1 MTNTLP
7 STPVATTPDN
17 PTSTTAPCHRDIY
30 VLVVGL
36 LVGVVLGPGVLGQVW
51 PWAYDQLF
59 VGSGPA
65 RSELV
70 TYEKTNH
77 DILKRM
83 EQSGATA
90 EAVTE
95 KRTMIE
101 SGRVPLEAQILL
113 SQKQHRDWLRGR
125 SAALVLAV
133 LVLMV
138 IEAMLGSMQGAALQ
152 RLRHRL
158 TTARYALMAV
168 WVMVLLAEPSGLGD
182 ASLVT
187 FIALLV
193 LVSLI
198 FAYLP
203 MGWLRYGRRTVS

>member
-1 MTNTLP
+1 MSNP
-7 STPVATTPDN
+7 TPDKPAATTKADETN
-17 PTSTTAPCHRDIY
+17 HRAPCHRDIY
-30 VLVVGL
+30 VL
-36 LVGVVLGPGVLGQVW
+36 LVGVLVGVLLGPGVLGQVW

-59 VGSGPA
+59 IGSGPA
-65 RSELV
+65 RSELAA
-70 TYEKTNH
+70 YEKTNQ
-77 DILKRM
+77 DVLTRL

-95 KRTMIE
+95 KRLLME
-101 SGRVPLEAQILL
+101 SQRLPMEAQMLV

-125 SAALVLAV
+125 SAALVAAV

-138 IEAMLGSMQGAALQ
+138 IEAMLGSMQGPTWQ

-158 TTARYALMAV
+158 TTARYAIMAV
-168 WVMVLLAEPSGLGD
+168 WVAVLLAEPSGLGD

-193 LVSLI
+193 LVSLV